1 MIIKY
6 IVLLFL
12 FLGFSFANNPLLAQE
27 NAPEPRNKIFEKKEK
42 QRAKDRAQAEKELTK
57 HHAKIQGKATRKRM
71 KQNKKKANR
80 MKKGKKADPF
90 WKKWFRK

>member
-1 MIIKY
+1 MKLITI
-6 IVLLFL
+6 LFL
-12 FLGFSFANNPLLAQE
+12 FLGMFFANNNLQAQE

-42 QRAKDRAQAEKELTK
+42 QRAKDRAQAEKELTA
-57 HHAKIQGKATRKRM
+57 HHAKIQGKETRKRM
-71 KQNKKKANR
+71 KRNKKKAER

>member
-1 MIIKY
+1 MKIIT
-6 IVLLFL
+6 ILFL
-12 FLGFSFANNPLLAQE
+12 FLGTFFLNTSLVAQE

-42 QRAKDRAQAEKELTK
+42 QRAKERAQAEKELTA

-71 KQNKKKANR
+71 KANKKKATR